1 LAKSQSFSMTSGASG
16 SRHKEIGY
24 EPQAPGYF
32 TVQRAQVGQSDGR
45 KPLRIA
51 LTALRDL
58 DNLLGE
64 DFLHDRRLAFG
75 VQGQTGNV
83 IGLAQSLGRLGVE
96 SAIPENWY
104 DR

>member
-1 LAKSQSFSMTSGASG
+1 MKKLGMSPKRRVISQCNGPRLA
-16 SRHKEIGY
+16 
-24 EPQAPGYF
+24 
-32 TVQRAQVGQSDGR
+32 RAMANPV
-45 KPLRIA
+45 RIA

-83 IGLAQSLGRLGVE
+83 IGLAQNLGRLGVE